1 MEFLTLAPGSDRIPV
16 ELFHMSLS
24 KLQQLVMDREAW
36 IAAVHGVTNRGTQEY
51 GSGLPFPSP
60 ADLPDPETEPTSP
73 ALASGFFT
81 AEPRGKPSY
90 VCIYTP

>member
-1 MEFLTLAPGSDRIPV
+1 MEFPR
-16 ELFHMSLS
+16 
-24 KLQQLVMDREAW
+24 
-36 IAAVHGVTNRGTQEY
+36 QEY
-51 GSGLPFPSP
+51 LRGLPFPSP

-90 VCIYTP
+90 VCIYIYTHTHTYNTEREHILFDKDWALQPK